1 MITSKCTTAPTTVP
15 RCSPGFVTG
24 QGAPSPHRPT
34 SFPSASSATSPS
46 PREGSQLNISP
57 FFPMGTRVSP
67 RPSGVTPLSA
77 FSGSAIPGLWKEKRE
92 PPHQAAKAWCWA
104 EGGQE
109 QGIWGLWLPR
119 TGRWVVGWPFY
130 GQQRRSRRGEKML
143 SSESEMSVPRAEGTT
158 WLETLWPSQSEGHCD
173 LVLRS
178 STFS

>member
-1 MITSKCTTAPTTVP
+1 MITSKCTTAPTTAP
-15 RCSPGFVTG
+15 HCSPGFVTG

-92 PPHQAAKAWCWA
+92 SPHQAAKAGCWA

-119 TGRWVVGWPFY
+119 TGRWVVDWPFY

-143 SSESEMSVPRAEGTT
+143 SSDSEMSVPRAEGTT